1 MPGLKGDIGIE
12 FSPPDSNDPFSI
24 GICFKNR
31 NAKCEKNIHLW
42 KIQAKYTL
50 FKPGYSSICLL
61 NINQALFEYQ
71 WNDVVIK
78 NGFLFI
84 TSTQQ

>member
-1 MPGLKGDIGIE
+1 MPGLEGDIDIE

-24 GICFKNR
+24 GICFKIR
-31 NAKCEKNIHLW
+31 NSKRISIYGK
-42 KIQAKYTL
+42 
-50 FKPGYSSICLL
+50 FKLNTQNSSICLL

-71 WNDVVIK
+71 WNDIVIK

-84 TSTQQ
+84 TSAQQ